1 MNRTRQGTLALALG
15 LALVARGAGAQ
26 TVDDVVRRYLE
37 ARGGI
42 AKLRAVQT
50 LRLSGTMEMPGT
62 PAIPFRLELKRPAK
76 MRTEFTIEG
85 QQGVRAYDGREA
97 WARAPLPGERP
108 KPMAAEEAAEARAQ
122 ADVDLSP
129 LVDAQAKGYTVELVG
144 RDRLPGGETFK
155 LLVRGGDAPPRTLQL
170 DTRSHLVVRTEEVRT
185 IEGQPVDFVT
195 EVGDYR
201 TDGGLTFP
209 HRIELGPKGSAERQR
224 LVIDTVEVNPPLEDA
239 RFSRPGAR
247 PQAAP
252 ASSAPATKRR
262 PPAVLP

>member
-1 MNRTRQGTLALALG
+1 MNRNRQGTVALTLG
-15 LALVARGAGAQ
+15 LALAASGARAQ

-37 ARGGI
+37 ARGGLT
-42 AKLRAVQT
+42 KLRAVQT
-50 LRLSGTMEMPGT
+50 LRLSGTMEMPGA

-76 MRTEFTIEG
+76 MRTEFTVEG
-85 QQGVRAYDGREA
+85 QKGVRAYDGREA
-97 WARAPLPGERP
+97 WSRAPLPGELA
-108 KPMAAEEAAEARAQ
+108 KPMAPEDAAEARAQ

-155 LLVRGGDAPPRTLQL
+155 LVVRGGDAPPRTLQL

-185 IEGQPVDFVT
+185 VEGQPVDFVT

-201 TDGGLTFP
+201 SEGGLTFP

-224 LVIDTVEVNPPLEDA
+224 LLIDTVEVNPPLDDA
-239 RFSRPGAR
+239 RFSMPPARRP
-247 PQAAP
+247 AAP
-252 ASSAPATKRR
+252 AAKRR